1 MANFMPVTNSSVT
14 FTVVSVATVVT
25 AVVADDA
32 SLSVGFAVNDVSVNC
47 SVVVV
52 TVDCDML
59 DVCFV
64 VDAVLVGE
72 VLARSASVAVSVDDD
87 TSCELSK
94 EEFVVVVYARS
105 AEAFVTKGVD
115 AELDTVVGDESK
127 NKNL

>member
-14 FTVVSVATVVT
+14 VTVVSVATGVI

-72 VLARSASVAVSVDDD
+72 VSARSPSVVVSVDDD
-87 TSCELSK
+87 ASRASCLVS
-94 EEFVVVVYARS
+94 V
-105 AEAFVTKGVD
+105 
-115 AELDTVVGDESK
+115 
-127 NKNL
+127 

>member
-1 MANFMPVTNSSVT
+1 MPVTNSSVAVT
-14 FTVVSVATVVT
+14 LVSVATVVT
-25 AVVADDA
+25 AVVANDA
-32 SLSVGFAVNDVSVNC
+32 SLSVGLAVNDVSANC
-47 SVVVV
+47 SVV

-72 VLARSASVAVSVDDD
+72 VLARGASVVVSVDDD

-115 AELDTVVGDESK
+115 VELDTVVGDESK